1 MRKYNIH
8 LYSSYSNLK
17 ASIIERFN
25 RTLKT
30 NMWKKFSLRGNY
42 KWVDILPD
50 LVDKYNGSVHRA
62 IGMKP
67 RDVTSKD
74 EARILKK
81 LSFKLKK
88 LKAKFKKGDK
98 VRISKAKH
106 VFEKGYTPNFGTE
119 IFTVVRVARTNP
131 VTYHI
136 KDYKEEPIAGGF
148 YEQELTKV
156 KYPDVY
162 LVKKGSSEGKIRY
175 MLSG

>member
-1 MRKYNIH
+1 MRG
-8 LYSSYSNLK
+8 S
-17 ASIIERFN
+17 
-25 RTLKT
+25 
-30 NMWKKFSLRGNY
+30 Y
-42 KWVDILPD
+42 KWVDILPN
-50 LVDKYNGSVHRA
+50 LVKDYNGRVHRT
-62 IGMKP
+62 IGIKP
-67 RDVTSKD
+67 QDLTSKD

-106 VFEKGYTPNFGTE
+106 VFEKRYTPNFGTE

-162 LVKKGSSEGKIRY
+162 LVEKVLKRRKNQIYVKWLGFDNSHNSWINKE
-175 MLSG
+175 